1 MSEDKKLVILKP
13 PPVQDAG
20 VEEMLVD
27 SQLTIDD
34 HSKNGGKFTHG
45 ITILFDDESRELRI
59 LATANLMKN
68 TRDLI
73 GMLEEVKLFLF
84 RSNYE

>member
-1 MSEDKKLVILKP
+1 M
-13 PPVQDAG
+13 
-20 VEEMLVD
+20 VD

-34 HSKNGGKFTHG
+34 HSKNGGKFTHV

>member
-1 MSEDKKLVILKP
+1 MSDDKKLVVLKP

-34 HSKNGGKFTHG
+34 HSKNGGRFG
-45 ITILFDDESRELRI
+45 
-59 LATANLMKN
+59 
-68 TRDLI
+68 
-73 GMLEEVKLFLF
+73 
-84 RSNYE
+84 